1 MILSQSNKIRINVNG
16 NNFDI
21 MYTDFY
27 DDYVYLENR
36 MLAKLTE
43 TELAYWRSFEET
55 CNICDIIQQFD
66 ELSFYNINERYN
78 IEMLKYGLVRQ
89 NEFIN
94 LFSSFGKS
102 PLFFPAVWSPASLFP
117 LLTFWYSMFT
127 ESWTYHGDQHLIK
140 NQTKVKLRVREEC
153 KKLNIS
159 VEERLNI
166 VNDMFTAFDVIR
178 RLRNFVQHMPGTI
191 KDNTLHWKMMLLN
204 LGLLNVNHLNYPMN
218 SFSKYLPTD
227 DIDQL
232 TIWLKGKG
240 DFTSQKLELIIK
252 DHDVWK
258 DLFRIISLRVK
269 QFNNM
274 HPISGL

>member
-117 LLTFWYSMFT
+117 LLTIWYSMFT

-140 NQTKVKLRVREEC
+140 IKL
-153 KKLNIS
+153 KS
-159 VEERLNI
+159 S
-166 VNDMFTAFDVIR
+166 
-178 RLRNFVQHMPGTI
+178 FVSA
-191 KDNTLHWKMMLLN
+191 KSAKN
-204 LGLLNVNHLNYPMN
+204 
-218 SFSKYLPTD
+218 
-227 DIDQL
+227 
-232 TIWLKGKG
+232 
-240 DFTSQKLELIIK
+240 
-252 DHDVWK
+252 
-258 DLFRIISLRVK
+258 
-269 QFNNM
+269 
-274 HPISGL
+274 